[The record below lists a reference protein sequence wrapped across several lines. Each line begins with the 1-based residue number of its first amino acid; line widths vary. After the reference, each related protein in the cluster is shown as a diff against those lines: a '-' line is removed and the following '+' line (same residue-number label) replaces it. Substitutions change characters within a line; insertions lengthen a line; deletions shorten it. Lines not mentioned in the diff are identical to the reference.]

1 MFEFD
6 EHFDELE
13 ALESELTL
21 SSFENGIML
30 PSWSYVGN
38 DVWKLNLD
46 VDSFE
51 TLEEWRIE
59 TVDVA

>member
-13 ALESELTL
+13 TLESELTL

>member
-21 SSFENGIML
+21 SSFEDGIML
-30 PSWSYVGN
+30 QSWSYVGN
-38 DVWKLNLD
+38 DVWKLDLD

-51 TLEEWRIE
+51 TQQEWRLE

>member
-51 TLEEWRIE
+51 TLQEWRIE